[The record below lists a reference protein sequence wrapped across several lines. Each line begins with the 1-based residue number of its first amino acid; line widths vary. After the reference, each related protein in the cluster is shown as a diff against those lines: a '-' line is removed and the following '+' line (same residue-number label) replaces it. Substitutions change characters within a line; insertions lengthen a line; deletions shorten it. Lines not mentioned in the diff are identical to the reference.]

1 MKVRSGGA
9 SAGRKAVEKIRFK
22 SYAESVP
29 VLLDKLGAAAV
40 FRGLKQVLIKPN
52 LVNDSPPPVTTPVEC
67 CEALVEYIRRYS
79 SARIVIAE
87 GCGAADYDT
96 PEVFEKLGYARLSER
111 LDVPLVD
118 LNYAPAVEISRG
130 GCRLFP
136 SMRLP
141 EIAFDS
147 FILSVP
153 VLKAHSL
160 AGITGTLKNMMG
172 FAPPAFYQ
180 QGGHWKKSSF
190 HRRMHESIVELNRYV
205 TADLTVLDGRTGLA
219 EYHLGGAECDP
230 PVEMLAGGY
239 DPLAVDREAARL
251 LGIDWR
257 GIPHLE

>member
-1 MKVRSGGA
+1 MLL
-9 SAGRKAVEKIRFK
+9 KIKFE

-29 VLLDKLGAAAV
+29 ELLEKLGAAEALSG
-40 FRGLKQVLIKPN
+40 RSRVLVKPN

-67 CEALVEYIRRYS
+67 CEAVVEYVRRCS
-79 SARIVIAE
+79 SARVVIAE
-87 GCGAADYDT
+87 GCGAAEYDT
-96 PEVFEKLGYARLSER
+96 PEVFEKLGYTELSER

-118 LNYAPAVEISRG
+118 LNHAPAVEIRRG
-130 GCRLFP
+130 DCRLFS

-141 EIAFDS
+141 EIAFES

-205 TADLTVLDGRTGLA
+205 TPELTVLDGRTGLA

-230 PVEMLAGGY
+230 PAEVLVGGY

-257 GIPHLE
+257 GVSHLNRRS